1 MNEDAAAFVAPIT
14 LLFGGGLVALGLLSF
29 LNLNYFKSKLGAQ
42 AALAVGLVFLVA
54 TEALFVTSSGSGR
67 YFSGQRI
74 DVTDCE
80 YEAEQANPLERG
92 KNGRVNGQV
101 IGEAIKTCMDRL
113 GYEWTEEHPHC
124 AEAVTATNTFC
135 YLPKA
140 AFSRTIVA
148 FQMKFE

>member
-1 MNEDAAAFVAPIT
+1 MNEDAAAFLAPIT
-14 LLFGGGLVALGLLSF
+14 LLFGGALVALGLLSF
-29 LNLNYFKSKLGAQ
+29 LNLNFFKSKLRAQGA
-42 AALAVGLVFLVA
+42 LVVGLVFLFA

-67 YFSGQRI
+67 YFSGQQI

-92 KNGRVNGQV
+92 KQGHV

-124 AEAVTATNTFC
+124 AEAITATNTFC